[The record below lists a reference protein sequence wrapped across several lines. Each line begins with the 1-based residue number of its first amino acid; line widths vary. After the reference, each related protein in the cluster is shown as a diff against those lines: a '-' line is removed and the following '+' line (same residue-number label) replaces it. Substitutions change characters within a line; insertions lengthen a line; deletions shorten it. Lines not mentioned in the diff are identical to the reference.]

1 MPYGW
6 TQQSIKWT
14 VWKNNN
20 DTIITYNFT
29 KVDLTNF
36 RIYVTSLEEIS
47 ELYTQEVKQS
57 LEKDILLKIKDEKI
71 ALKDS
76 TILANKNY
84 VLYQNK
90 ELERV
95 DKINKDLQIKYQNQ
109 SKAIPYLM
117 GGSALVTLIL
127 CLLIK

>member
-6 TQQSIKWT
+6 TQQSTKWT
-14 VWKNNN
+14 VWKDNN

-57 LEKDILLKIKDEKI
+57 LEKDTLLKIKDEKI

-84 VLYQNK
+84 MLYQSK

-109 SKAIPYLM
+109 SKAVPYLM
-117 GGSALVTLIL
+117 GGSALVTLVL